1 MIEMPSKTPFK
12 TIPENVSSIGNTL
25 RKLLEKYWPDELF
38 SEFCNHTETVSAA
51 ALVSADDIFNIWR
64 QKKLGVQAENV
75 KISFAL
81 SVSYYLRAKT
91 AAELQDKELASL
103 MASHASYHLGYT
115 EGYFSYVEI
124 AEIDAKKRVSS
135 GQAIQDINRHIE
147 SELIRLIN
155 HHPAESINSHTKA
168 IKKLQDELDSF
179 ILRNHY
185 GRVSAHA
192 ENFISKHLKLKNG
205 EARNQWLSK
214 IGKPQ
219 DDGYKPR
226 PPKSEEH
233 SQVRLREA
241 LNSNEFWHQLPKSD
255 QPVNFRIPIQ
265 EDLQVNPE
273 TEKIYDLLFK
283 KIQE

>member
-1 MIEMPSKTPFK
+1 M
-12 TIPENVSSIGNTL
+12 
-25 RKLLEKYWPDELF
+25 
-38 SEFCNHTETVSAA
+38 
-51 ALVSADDIFNIWR
+51 
-64 QKKLGVQAENV
+64 
-75 KISFAL
+75 
-81 SVSYYLRAKT
+81 
-91 AAELQDKELASL
+91 
-103 MASHASYHLGYT
+103 
-115 EGYFSYVEI
+115 
-124 AEIDAKKRVSS
+124 
-135 GQAIQDINRHIE
+135 
-147 SELIRLIN
+147 
-155 HHPAESINSHTKA
+155 
-168 IKKLQDELDSF
+168 
-179 ILRNHY
+179 
-185 GRVSAHA
+185 SAHA